1 MKKICVLEQ
10 GWVLVGDLEKE
21 GEEYILTQG
30 NVIRKW
36 GTSKGLGQIGLGQ
49 IALNGP
55 LKDTIL
61 DPLALVRFHSN
72 KLLFT
77 VNCDA
82 SKWK

>member
-1 MKKICVLEQ
+1 MKKICVLDR

-30 NVIRKW
+30 NVIRRW
-36 GTSKGLGQIGLGQ
+36 GTSKGIGQL
-49 IALNGP
+49 ASEGP

-61 DPLALVRFHSN
+61 DPLPLVRFHSN